1 MRRVAVLALVSLAV
15 CATTAVCA
23 VPRCPFPARRGEGG
37 GEDGIVKFC
46 VDDAAD
52 DKDDDGKRWRS
63 CARCV
68 GACTIRT
75 YGDAI
80 VGARAVVA
88 RTCAMRAIGAIGNL
102 TARAR
107 ALTRALAC
115 ADDGLFDVDADA
127 NAPTPDVVRRYAE
140 FVTSTSS
147 AARGGVEAYSC
158 GRWRPL
164 DDATWTR
171 IGATYAL
178 NIKRCVDA
186 CDARDAC
193 DGVSFCDDSI
203 GAGCGVDAL
212 VAPYEPRTCLLFQR
226 STPTP
231 TPTPTEREN
240 EGGSWC
246 SAEVRTPATARRDRR
261 RGKAFIAYVD
271 SADDDDETK

>member
-46 VDDAAD
+46 VDAA
-52 DKDDDGKRWRS
+52 DKDDDNGKRWRS

-127 NAPTPDVVRRYAE
+127 RDADDAVDAFDAHRWRAMARDATNEGESASAFGAREAFEALGAAAR
-140 FVTSTSS
+140 FVAACADAAANVSGADSPPPTSS
-147 AARGGVEAYSC
+147 A
-158 GRWRPL
+158 
-164 DDATWTR
+164 
-171 IGATYAL
+171 
-178 NIKRCVDA
+178 
-186 CDARDAC
+186 
-193 DGVSFCDDSI
+193 
-203 GAGCGVDAL
+203 
-212 VAPYEPRTCLLFQR
+212 
-226 STPTP
+226 
-231 TPTPTEREN
+231 TEREN